1 MASALDLYCRAMPI
15 ASSPVSYGPVD
26 VGGGGEKGQLGGC
39 STMDAGSMAMSNGS
53 MNGRGCTLP
62 MAGNMDAGSMAMSS
76 NGDMP
81 MATLSMPH
89 CCTMPMAGHPVAC
102 GCAGSMESRMPS
114 NGGMNVR
121 GDMVDAILR
130 FEYARSGSLLGPSES
145 LEAQAWK
152 DGFEAGF
159 ELHAKAHA
167 WMTGYLAGLSSRA
180 TSSSRATARSF
191 AF

>member
-62 MAGNMDAGSMAMSS
+62 MAGNMDAGSMA
-76 NGDMP
+76 
-81 MATLSMPH
+81 
-89 CCTMPMAGHPVAC
+89 
-102 GCAGSMESRMPS
+102 S
-114 NGGMNVR
+114 NGGMNDR
-121 GDMVDAILR
+121 GSMVHVILR
-130 FEYARSGSLLGPSES
+130 HEYARHGSLFGPSEG

-167 WMTGYLAGLSSRA
+167 WKAGYLAGLSSRA
-180 TSSSRATARSF
+180 TSSRATARSF